1 MQQKKETGLGRS
13 RQEGRDCGRGLDGC
27 SWAKTYPCARRCEGD
42 SDEWLRNG
50 SVPAPSKPVPARASS
65 PGHPVSD
72 LSVHLLAPSPR
83 AGVTADTCR
92 RGLVTDTWF
101 SALNS
106 T

>member
-1 MQQKKETGLGRS
+1 MAAPGL
-13 RQEGRDCGRGLDGC
+13 
-27 SWAKTYPCARRCEGD
+27 RCT
-42 SDEWLRNG
+42 
-50 SVPAPSKPVPARASS
+50 PAPDAVRATVTSGSGTAASRPRASLCL
-65 PGHPVSD
+65 PVLPPRATVSD